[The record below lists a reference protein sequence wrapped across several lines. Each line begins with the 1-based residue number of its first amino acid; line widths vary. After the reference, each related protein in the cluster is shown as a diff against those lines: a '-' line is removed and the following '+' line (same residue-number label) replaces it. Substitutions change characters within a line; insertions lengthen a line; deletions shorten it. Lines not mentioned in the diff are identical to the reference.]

1 MVQQMAQRR
10 DTLAATALR
19 EQKKQDEA
27 AELAELESK
36 FVLCETVYACGVAPC
51 EIAKAKR
58 CPTCRT
64 IADSGR
70 ACGKGPGRGAEN
82 EVQFFKICSK
92 YDSVDRSGSR
102 EAIDSRSAL
111 RTQTR

>member
-1 MVQQMAQRR
+1 MSLHTMVQQKAQRR

-36 FVLCETVYACGVAPC
+36 FVLCKIVYACGVAPC

-64 IADSGR
+64 IAKSGR
-70 ACGKGPGRGAEN
+70 ACGKVSYALQRVGPW
-82 EVQFFKICSK
+82 Q
-92 YDSVDRSGSR
+92 
-102 EAIDSRSAL
+102 RSAP
-111 RTQTR
+111 TTGASAAE